1 MRQHR
6 RPLSRPLSTQR
17 QNTRWL
23 PADSQ
28 RLEAGL
34 STLGLHLE
42 DKQLQQLNQ
51 WAALLLQWNHTY
63 NLLGNSDAQVLV
75 DEHLLDSL
83 AILPALARHL
93 PDQQAPLAD
102 IGSGAGFPGILLA
115 ITQPERPIALVEP
128 VGKKAAFLRQ
138 SALTLGLR
146 RVSIHAERIENLN
159 QMDVGGA
166 DPNFICRAFTALGR
180 YAALCAPFMSEY
192 SLAFAMKSAK
202 LPEEQRELP
211 PDIRLQAIEALP
223 TLLPDTQ
230 RFLAV
235 LQKQKPQHGLAHA
248 PSPDSEPTDRRRLA

>member
-1 MRQHR
+1 MSQFR
-6 RPLSRPLSTQR
+6 RAASAQR
-17 QNTRWL
+17 QNTQWL

-34 STLGLHLE
+34 NTLGLHLE
-42 DKQLQQLNQ
+42 NHQLQQLNQ

-63 NLLGNSDAQVLV
+63 NLLGNSNARVLI

-83 AILPALARHL
+83 AIVPTIERYL

-115 ITQPERPIALVEP
+115 IMQPERPIALVEP

-138 SALTLGLR
+138 SALTLGLK
-146 RVSIHAERIENLN
+146 RVNIHAQRIEALS
-159 QMDVGGA
+159 QADVGGS

-180 YAALCAPFMSEY
+180 YASLCAPFMSER

-211 PDIRLQAIEALP
+211 AEIALQAIETLP

-235 LQKQKPQHGLAHA
+235 LRKYTAHGLPEA
-248 PSPDSEPTDRRRLA
+248 PFPDAEPTDRRRLA

>member
-1 MRQHR
+1 MSQLR
-6 RPLSRPLSTQR
+6 RTASSQR
-17 QNTRWL
+17 QNTQWRST
-23 PADSQ
+23 DSE

-34 STLGLHLE
+34 NTLGLHLE
-42 DKQLQQLNQ
+42 ARQLARLNQ

-63 NLLGNSDAQVLV
+63 NLLGNSDTRVLI

-83 AILPALARHL
+83 AIVPSVERHL
-93 PDQQAPLAD
+93 PDPQAPLAD

-115 ITQPERPIALVEP
+115 IMHPERPIALVEP

-138 SALTLGLR
+138 SALTLGLKC
-146 RVSIHAERIENLN
+146 VNIHAQRLEALN
-159 QMDVGGA
+159 QLDVGGD

-180 YAALCAPFMSEY
+180 YAALCSPFMSER

-211 PDIRLQAIEALP
+211 AEITLDAIETLP
-223 TLLPDTQ
+223 TAMPNTQ

-235 LQKQKPQHGLAHA
+235 LRKHTGHSPVHA
-248 PSPDSEPTDRRRLA
+248 QPMNAEPTDRRRLA